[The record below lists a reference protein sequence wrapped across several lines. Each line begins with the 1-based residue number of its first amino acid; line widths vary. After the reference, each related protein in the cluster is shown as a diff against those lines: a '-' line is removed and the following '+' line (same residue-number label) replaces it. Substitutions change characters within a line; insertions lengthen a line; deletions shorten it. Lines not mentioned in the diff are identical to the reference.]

1 MRDLKYALYIDIVM
15 TLFMVFS
22 FWAIAGLDAVV
33 NLLPM
38 MLIFGIAIGPVIM
51 VISWVNAAF
60 WQW

>member
-15 TLFMVFS
+15 TLFMVFF
-22 FWAIAGLDAVV
+22 FWAIAGIDAVV
-33 NLLPM
+33 NILPM
-38 MLIFGIAIGPVIM
+38 MLIFGIVIGPVIM